1 MLHDS
6 RQLGAEDKREKHP
19 AYERSRDFNNREAQ
33 VLYVGEEGLGFIP
46 SVAKSKKLFESR
58 GWSFSGVVHA
68 SG

>member
-1 MLHDS
+1 MLHDG
-6 RQLGAEDKREKHP
+6 RQFGAKDKGEQHP
-19 AYERSRDFNNREAQ
+19 SDERGRDFDDREAQ

-58 GWSFSGVVHA
+58 RWSFSGVVHA